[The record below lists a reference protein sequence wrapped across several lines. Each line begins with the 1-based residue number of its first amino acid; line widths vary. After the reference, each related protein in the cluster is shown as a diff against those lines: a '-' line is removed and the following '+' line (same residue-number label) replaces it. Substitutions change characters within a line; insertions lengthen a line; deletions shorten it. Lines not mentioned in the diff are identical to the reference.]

1 MADTIDFPGKKLSS
15 LERGRR
21 IKDGI
26 AKSQNCGTGK
36 GTGATEA
43 IRKRQEA
50 AALKRQRLENYE
62 RLKTLLEDK
71 FEVNISDDEA
81 MVLLIHYLTMA
92 LE

>member
-15 LERGRR
+15 LERGRK
-21 IKDGI
+21 IKEGI
-26 AKSQNCGTGK
+26 AKSHNCGKGK
-36 GTGATEA
+36 GTGSSDA

-62 RLKTLLEDK
+62 KLKTLLEDK
-71 FEVNISDDEA
+71 FGVSIDDEEA
-81 MVLLIHYLTMA
+81 MVLLVHYLTMA